1 MTEVPSLVV
10 AGADATPWV
19 GSSCEKEA
27 EPQPEDALGSVILTP
42 GSLRGSDFSPSRE
55 AILDDV
61 MSIPESSDVAD
72 LGTMELG
79 LSGFL

>member
-1 MTEVPSLVV
+1 V
-10 AGADATPWV
+10 
-19 GSSCEKEA
+19 
-27 EPQPEDALGSVILTP
+27 LGSVILTP